1 MAKATGAVRMWKSWK
16 TVTEMLADRKY
27 YVPESTPVGSPKVF
41 TRDESCDEFLKKL
54 NLDSTIERSPELS
67 KVRLSFQETFAK
79 RKDVDPQLVVVM
91 RESIGNAQVQELDSI
106 MRDLGVTDA
115 IVIYTDKITPSADV
129 AIKHLRVKK
138 INIDCFTEDS
148 LQYNVTRHSYVP
160 KHIICSV
167 ETKRNVMEKYHTDKE
182 HIPQIKVTDPVC
194 RYLGAKKGQLIE
206 IVRQSDSIPL
216 VEERKVVGDVETT
229 VITKL
234 YDITYKIVV

>member
-1 MAKATGAVRMWKSWK
+1 MAKATGAIRMWKSWK

-27 YVPESTPVGSPKVF
+27 YVPELVG
-41 TRDESCDEFLKKL
+41 CDEFLKKL
-54 NLDSTIERSPELS
+54 DIDGTTERSQELS
-67 KVRLSFQETFAK
+67 KARLSFQETFAK
-79 RKDVDPQLVVVM
+79 KKDVDPQLVVAM

-129 AIKHLRVKK
+129 AIKHLKVKK

-148 LQYNVTRHSYVP
+148 LQYNVTRHSCVP
-160 KHIICSV
+160 KHIICSM

-182 HIPQIKVTDPVC
+182 HIPQIKVIDPVC

-206 IVRQSDSIPL
+206 IVRRSDAIPF
-216 VEERKVVGDVETT
+216 VEEKKIVDGKEVVVTT
-229 VITKL
+229 TL